1 MNVEDIPSDDVIRA
15 LDLGALISLRG
26 MLVVMTGAQAATFL
40 TTYEEIL
47 TDTLAL
53 AALLTGK
60 AKHEETLPPEPEW
73 VQRLENEPG
82 DSLDDPEVERRILE
96 LIALEKSDEEIW
108 AIIET
113 EFTFPQEP
121 SNGKHESNPTN

>member
-1 MNVEDIPSDDVIRA
+1 MDVADIPSDTEIRH

-26 MLVVMTGAQAATFL
+26 MLVAMTGATAASYL

-60 AKHEETLPPEPEW
+60 AKHAETLPPEPEW
-73 VQRLENEPG
+73 VSRLENEPG
-82 DSLDDPEVERRILE
+82 DDLDDPEVEYRICQ
-96 LIALEKSDEEIW
+96 LIALGKTDEEIW

-113 EFTFPQEP
+113 EFTFNFE
-121 SNGKHESNPTN
+121 GYHENSC